1 MALTLTEISGSPDR
15 QVQQWARS
23 AAAGEQLALAFSL
36 LRYWQKSEAIDSLA
50 AVYEKQANGA
60 IHFLVCDARAID
72 NEDLGNAVE
81 LSLLA
86 ERLGLEVFGSD
97 LTLALQPVHIP
108 KPWGEEIWY
117 TGMEDRGVA
126 RAGHAGK
133 AVPLP
138 WVLSALPSALCNH
151 RQRDLM
157 LLKILAPRP
166 EEVFGD
172 LYFELH
178 EEKREVYVVTAVDE
192 NAWPDGR
199 GAIRFGFDPA
209 IRSDYPNDAAFRTA
223 FHQAVADY
231 EVVRREIDRWLDE
244 RAADDAGAREALMA
258 DLPREL
264 TDREQR
270 LRAHMN
276 AFTALM
282 PLKTGDVV
290 KVPTYTPHA
299 LQHGVRTIEF
309 QTPVY
314 ERLIVA
320 FAQKVLT
327 QSHWDTEAA
336 VAKMQLD
343 TPVQSPSER
352 LVDENGVRVERI
364 VDFAD
369 FEVQRYIV
377 QPGSAFELPSPE
389 QYALVIAIE
398 GQLPIGPCGL
408 GPEQALL
415 LPNTHPALQI
425 SHPAAVDAGALI
437 FLVGYPAEKPV
448 EPPAQ

>member
-1 MALTLTEISGSPDR
+1 MALALTNISGLPDAH
-15 QVQQWARS
+15 VQGWAAS
-23 AAAGEQLALAFSL
+23 ASGGDRLALVFDL
-36 LRYWQKSEAIDSLA
+36 PRYWQKTPATDRLV
-50 AVYEKQANGA
+50 AVYEKQPNAALHFIVCEASSLADNDLNGTA
-60 IHFLVCDARAID
+60 TLSELAGQ
-72 NEDLGNAVE
+72 LGCE
-81 LSLLA
+81 I
-86 ERLGLEVFGSD
+86 FGSD
-97 LTLALQPVHIP
+97 LALALQPVHIP

-126 RAGHAGK
+126 LAGHADR

-138 WVLSALPSALCNH
+138 WALSALPSALCGH
-151 RQRDLM
+151 RERDLM

-166 EEVFGD
+166 EEVYGD

-178 EEKREVYVVTAVDE
+178 EEKREVYVVTSVDPK
-192 NAWPDGR
+192 AWPDGV
-199 GAIRFGFDPA
+199 GAIRFGFDPVRRCEYA
-209 IRSDYPNDAAFRTA
+209 NDADFRAAFR
-223 FHQAVADY
+223 QAVVNY
-231 EVVRREIDRWLDE
+231 EAVRREIDGLLDE
-244 RAADDAGAREALMA
+244 RVGDSIAARESALSS
-258 DLPREL
+258 LPQTLTEREREL
-264 TDREQR
+264 
-270 LRAHMN
+270 RAEMN
-276 AFTALM
+276 AFTALL
-282 PLKTGDVV
+282 PLRSGDVV
-290 KVPTYTPHA
+290 KVPTHTPHA

-343 TPVQSPSER
+343 TPEQPPSECLR
-352 LVDENGVRVERI
+352 DSGGVRVERI

-377 QPGSAFELPSPE
+377 QPGSAFELPGPE
-389 QYALVIAIE
+389 QYGVFIGIQ

-415 LPNTHPALQI
+415 LPNSHPALKVEYQ
-425 SHPAAVDAGALI
+425 PEAGVGEALI
-437 FLVGYPAEKPV
+437 FLAGYPAEKSG
-448 EPPAQ
+448 